1 MVALGRFRAEVE
13 EGERRIASIPR
24 CNAQTSAGQTEY
36 ADEGAGTPVLASH
49 GVCASGFVGGLWTG
63 RHVLGEGGF
72 LFIAPS
78 RFGYLGTPMPVAATA
93 ESQADA
99 YAALLDHLGIDRVIV
114 VGFSAGATSAI
125 QFALRHP
132 DRTTALIS
140 VSSNVPGPHLE
151 KVQRI
156 PRSLRSAFGTDVVWW
171 VFRQYFFERYL
182 HFIGVPTGWHYSDD
196 DRAALNEIV
205 PGLFPIHDR
214 AAGVIFDTFESNPS
228 INQPFTRELHVPA
241 LIVHALDDPLAP
253 YEGARRLVDRLA
265 GARLVTLERGGHLQL
280 GGAVADL
287 RSSVNG
293 FLVQLGMPQEAA
305 DSDPAKGRLGSRHAS
320 LIGKGGE

>member
-1 MVALGRFRAEVE
+1 MVAMGRLRAEVG
-13 EGERRIASIPR
+13 EGQRRIASIPK
-24 CNAQTSAGQTEY
+24 CSAQTSAGQTEY

-49 GVCASGFVGGLWTG
+49 GVCSNGFVGGLWTG
-63 RHVLGEGGF
+63 RHVLGEREF
-72 LFIAPS
+72 RFIAPS
-78 RFGYLGTPMPVAATA
+78 RFGYLGTPMPVGATA

-99 YAALLDHLGIDRVIV
+99 YAALLDHLGVDRVIV
-114 VGFSAGATSAI
+114 VGFSAGATAAI

-140 VSSNVPGPHLE
+140 VSSNVPGPHLQ
-151 KVQRI
+151 KVERI
-156 PRSLRSAFGTDVVWW
+156 PRSLRSAFGADVVWW
-171 VFRQYFFERYL
+171 VFRTYFFERYL
-182 HFIGVPTGWHYSDD
+182 HFIGVPTGWHYSDE

-214 AAGVIFDTFESNPS
+214 AEGVIFDTFESNPS
-228 INQPFTRELHVPA
+228 INQPFTRELNVPA

-253 YEGARRLVDRLA
+253 YEGACRLVDRLA

-287 RSSVNG
+287 RSAADA
-293 FLVQLGMPQEAA
+293 FLVELGAPQQA
-305 DSDPAKGRLGSRHAS
+305 G
-320 LIGKGGE
+320 